1 MNKCHLIIEMKSIGI
16 IIEKFSIIVKNLYYK
31 NIYNGQ
37 VRVVSSNERIFDQIK
52 KCVIK
57 FSSNN
62 YVTKPLTKKPY
73 NFKCLSNNLS
83 HNSLLVISN
92 RLLV

>member
-1 MNKCHLIIEMKSIGI
+1 MNKCHLIIEMTNIEI
-16 IIEKFSIIVKNLYYK
+16 IIEKFSIIVKILYYK

-37 VRVVSSNERIFDQIK
+37 DRIVSSNERNFDKIK

-62 YVTKPLTKKPY
+62 YV
-73 NFKCLSNNLS
+73 
-83 HNSLLVISN
+83 
-92 RLLV
+92 

>member
-1 MNKCHLIIEMKSIGI
+1 MNKCHLIIEMKNIGI

-37 VRVVSSNERIFDQIK
+37 VRVVSSNERIFDKIK
-52 KCVIK
+52 KCVIN

-62 YVTKPLTKKPY
+62 YVTKP
-73 NFKCLSNNLS
+73 
-83 HNSLLVISN
+83 
-92 RLLV
+92 